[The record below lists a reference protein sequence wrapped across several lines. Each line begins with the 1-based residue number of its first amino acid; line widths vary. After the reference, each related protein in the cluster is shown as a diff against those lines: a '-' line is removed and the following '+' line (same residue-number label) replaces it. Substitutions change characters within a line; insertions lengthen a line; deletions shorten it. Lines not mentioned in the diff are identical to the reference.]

1 VGLIAYKDSCT
12 CYDLTLYNFKKFC
25 RINKLSSNK
34 KFNCKMIK
42 EKRKAYLLGKQQMWE
57 RLGSNYQKGH
67 KRPGSLK
74 TK

>member
-1 VGLIAYKDSCT
+1 
-12 CYDLTLYNFKKFC
+12 
-25 RINKLSSNK
+25 
-34 KFNCKMIK
+34 MIK